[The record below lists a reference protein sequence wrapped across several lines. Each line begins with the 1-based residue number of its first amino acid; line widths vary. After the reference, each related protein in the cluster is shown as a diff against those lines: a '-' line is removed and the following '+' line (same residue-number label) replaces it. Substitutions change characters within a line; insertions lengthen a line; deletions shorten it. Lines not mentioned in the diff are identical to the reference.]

1 MFSFSRKYIVL
12 ASDTVRPGQVY
23 RVCVSILASSSPLVV
38 RASLHRDGEQVV
50 GASEMADPH
59 QITTLLMQVPFNAI
73 PGAYRLKVEGHREGD
88 LGGSEFSNETIV
100 GFSERF
106 LTILIQTN
114 QLVYNLEQMMYIRI
128 VLLTTE
134 LKPFTEPIDVYIVDS
149 RGVTMKRW
157 VSVYPLLGIVNLEFE
172 LPYDYPE
179 GWWTIRAVALGQTEE
194 TRVLLERW
202 FTHRFDVNVGTDAF
216 ILNTDEFLEGQ
227 ILANYT
233 SVATVTGN
241 LTLKT
246 FLRPLGKYRDLGLNF
261 KDRYIEE
268 YVDIFEGTY
277 DFGISLSELRNMANP
292 VPLESCEIEV
302 QATVGERFYDFSVFA
317 YGRIRVV
324 NSTIVL
330 RFLGVNPQV
339 FKPGM
344 PFKTHLAVSYSDLVP
359 LSREKLVTSNV
370 IVNPIITTR
379 NGRREL
385 QQIVV
390 PFGTDGVAEV
400 LMDTPKNAEKLT
412 LRAYYEDMHDLDA
425 RSRAELTVLPM
436 YSRKD
441 RYLQVS
447 TSTKRAQAGEY
458 AVFHVWTNFHLKTF
472 DYLVTAKGIIVQSGT
487 EKVLGMIHSITTFSV
502 PVSPEMAPVFQMVVY
517 HLTHDGEVLTDSVIL
532 PVDAINKR
540 KFVLDVNMK
549 QERSGN
555 LIELIPRLTSESNIG
570 IWGFDSDHI
579 STHGRQQ
586 LTVTSITESMY
597 GFEKDHLKFDRAFW
611 RHRDGSPEKIAYYV
625 THNSARDTKN
635 SFQNS
640 NLVVFTNLMISEMPT
655 FCNASFDLSACLSGQ
670 CYPSHKKCD
679 GVRDCDDGTDEGDC
693 FQIQLNE
700 DKDLF
705 EFYLYRRNRQNAFY
719 DATAGNFAWKN
730 KIIGEDQEEYV
741 NTISPKGPSAYA
753 LNAIG
758 MNKIY
763 GLHILPED
771 IIFDSTKP
779 FFILVEGPEEA
790 SIGEQIGLRV
800 TVINYQWIEI
810 KAEVIL
816 LASDDYRFVEVGPLG
831 IVSSYNPRTTDGEH
845 QHLIYVKPISHMI
858 VHIPIVATRIGEI
871 EVNIVGRTQVARDIA
886 TMTIQITSDGVPVHL
901 HTSMLLDM
909 RNEAYLIR
917 YLELN
922 ITEDP
927 IIPYQEVY
935 RHYIFGS
942 PKASVSIIGDVVGAP
957 FPLDPKSPVG
967 LKALSFADPVK
978 SGEHIMFDFA
988 YSLYTLIYLRLTNQ
1002 LPTETMRGMLEYL
1015 NKAYVYQSV
1024 FYKNGAYTMFKG
1036 EQPSLWLTAYCAR
1049 IFHLAQY
1056 PDWENYLFIDPDM
1069 LTKNMEYILRYQTRE
1084 GSFYET
1090 VNHPWN
1096 RKMTVLGD
1104 PGTAYQ
1110 NISLTAHVLIT
1121 LTTVSDLPGD
1131 IRIEI
1136 SNAKNMAVRYLERR
1150 LPQLRDPYQVALV
1163 TYALLEAGSVEAEV
1177 GFNRLDSMKKEKEGM
1192 VYWSPEL
1199 ISSNDVLYQNQR
1211 PFTLPRLPNKYDS
1224 VAIEATSYALLV
1236 YVRYNGVIIDQ
1247 IVRWLNSMRT
1257 TNEAFMSSQDTIVAT
1272 QALIEYSFRTHVRDI
1287 TNMKVSVESSSNAG
1301 NIEYMAINNDN
1312 LAHSRNVPVG
1322 PFVWGHAEVI
1332 AKGAGLSILQMDSQY
1347 NVDKDF
1353 QLIQPP
1359 VPSFDLTVRGYF
1371 HGRNKSHINIRSCA
1385 KWTYTDES
1393 PTSGV
1398 AVVEIALPTG
1408 YYMHKP
1414 DMDKYIYSRTVPR
1427 LQRGRVYP
1435 KSAVFMFDY
1444 LDTSWSCLN
1453 FSIQRWFPVANITRF
1468 LKAKVYDYYIPER
1481 YKEIIYE
1488 DFDLYVL
1495 NICEVCGSYQCPYCP
1510 YFSFAHSISAQW
1522 IVLLAAFVLGRILM
1536 RNIS

>member
-1 MFSFSRKYIVL
+1 
-12 ASDTVRPGQVY
+12 
-23 RVCVSILASSSPLVV
+23 
-38 RASLHRDGEQVV
+38 
-50 GASEMADPH
+50 
-59 QITTLLMQVPFNAI
+59 VPFNAI
-73 PGAYRLKVEGHREGD
+73 PGAYRLKVEGNHEGD
-88 LGGSEFSNETIV
+88 LGGAEFSNETMV

-114 QLVYNLEQMMYIRI
+114 QLVYNIEQMMYIRI

-179 GWWTIRAVALGQTEE
+179 GWWTIKAVALGQTEE

-202 FTHRFDVNVGTDAF
+202 FSHRFDVNVGTDAF

-246 FLRPLGKYRDLGLNF
+246 FLRPLGKYRDLNLNW

-268 YVDIFEGTY
+268 FVDIFHGTY
-277 DFGISLSELRNMANP
+277 DFSVSLAELRNMAVP
-292 VPLESCEIEV
+292 VPLENCEIEI
-302 QATVGERFYDFSVFA
+302 QAVVGERFYDFTVSA

-324 NSTIVL
+324 NSTISL

-344 PFKTHLAVSYSDLVP
+344 SFKTHIAVSYSDLVP
-359 LSREKLVTSNV
+359 LSEEKLVRSNV
-370 IVNPIITTR
+370 IINPVVYTR
-379 NGRREL
+379 SGRREVE
-385 QQIVV
+385 QQIL
-390 PFGTDGVAEV
+390 PFNSDGVVEV
-400 LMDTPKNAEKLT
+400 VVETPKNAEKIII
-412 LRAYYEDMHDLDA
+412 RAYYEDLSELDS
-425 RSRAELTVLPM
+425 RTRAELTVLSV

-441 RYLQVS
+441 RYLQIS

-458 AVFHVWTNFHLKTF
+458 AVFHVMTNFYLKSF
-472 DYLVTAKGIIVQSGT
+472 DYLVVAKGIIVQSGT
-487 EKVLGMIHSITTFSV
+487 EKVYGMLHSITTFSV
-502 PVSPEMAPVFQMVVY
+502 PVSPEMAPVFHIVVY
-517 HLTHDGEVLTDSVIL
+517 HITSDGEVLTDSVIL
-532 PVDAINKR
+532 PVDAINKH
-540 KFVLDVNMK
+540 KFILDVNMK

-597 GFEKDHLKFDRAFW
+597 GFEKEHAKFNRAFW
-611 RHRDGSPEKIAYYV
+611 RHRDGSPEEIAYYV
-625 THNSARDTKN
+625 THDASRDTK
-635 SFQNS
+635 SSLENS
-640 NLVVFTNLMISEMPT
+640 NLVVFSNLIISEMPN
-655 FCNASFDLSACLSGQ
+655 FCNASFDLSPCLSGQ
-670 CYPSHKKCD
+670 CYPTHKKCD
-679 GVRDCDDGTDEGDC
+679 GVRDCDDGTDEGSC
-693 FQIQLNE
+693 FQLQLNE

-741 NTISPKGPSAYA
+741 PTISPKGPSVYA

-758 MNKIY
+758 MNKIF
-763 GLHILPED
+763 GLHILPEP
-771 IIFDSTKP
+771 IMFDSTKP
-779 FFILVEGPEEA
+779 FFIIVEGPEEA
-790 SIGEQIGLRV
+790 VVGEQIGLRV
-800 TVINYQWIEI
+800 SIMNYQFIEI

-816 LASDDYRFVEVGPLG
+816 LASDDYRFVEVEPFG

-845 QHLIYVKPISHMI
+845 QHLIYVKPVSHMI
-858 VHIPIVATRIGEI
+858 VHVPIVATKIGDI

-886 TMTIQITSDGVPVHL
+886 SVTISIAPDGVPVHR
-901 HTSMLLDM
+901 HTSLLLDM
-909 RNEAYLIR
+909 RNEAYLMR
-917 YLELN
+917 YLDVN
-922 ITEDP
+922 VTEDP
-927 IIPYQEVY
+927 IIPYEETY

-942 PKASVSIIGDVVGAP
+942 PKASVTIIGDVVGAP
-957 FPLDPKSPVG
+957 FPSDPKSPIG
-967 LKALSFADPVK
+967 LKALNMAAPVK
-978 SGEHIMFDFA
+978 SGDHIMFDFT
-988 YSLYTLIYLRLTNQ
+988 YSLYTLHYLRLTNQ
-1002 LPTETMRGMLEYL
+1002 LRTNTMRGMLEYL

-1036 EQPSLWLTAYCAR
+1036 EKPSLWLTAYCAR
-1049 IFHLAQY
+1049 VFHLAQY
-1056 PDWENYLFIDPDM
+1056 PDWENYLYIDPDM
-1069 LTKNMEYILRYQTRE
+1069 LVSSMEYILRHQTRE

-1090 VNHPWN
+1090 VDHPWN
-1096 RKMTVLGD
+1096 RKMDGLID
-1104 PGTAYQ
+1104 KNTAYQ

-1121 LTTVSDLPGD
+1121 LTSVADLPGD
-1131 IRIEI
+1131 IRVEI

-1150 LPQLRDPYQVALV
+1150 LPQLRDSYQVALV
-1163 TYALLEAGSVEAEV
+1163 TYALMEAGSVEAEL
-1177 GFNRLDSMKKEKEGM
+1177 GFNKLDGLRREKEGM
-1192 VYWSPEL
+1192 VYWSPEP
-1199 ISSNDVLYQNQR
+1199 ISSSEVLYQNQR

-1224 VAIEATSYALLV
+1224 VAVEATAYALLV

-1247 IVRWLNSMRT
+1247 IVKWLNTMRT
-1257 TNEAFMSSQDTIVAT
+1257 TDEAFISSQDTVVAM

-1287 TNMKVSVESSSNAG
+1287 TDMKVTMESSSNPG
-1301 NIEYMAINNDN
+1301 KIHSMAITNNN
-1312 LAHSRNVPVG
+1312 LAEARKVPIA

-1332 AKGAGLSILQMDSQY
+1332 AKGAGMSVLQMDVQY
-1347 NVDKDF
+1347 NVDRDF
-1353 QLIQPP
+1353 LLIQPP
-1359 VPSFDLTVRGYF
+1359 VPAFDINIKGYY
-1371 HGRNKSHINIRSCA
+1371 HGRNKSHMNVKSCA

-1398 AVVEIALPTG
+1398 AVVEISLPTG
-1408 YYMHKP
+1408 YFIHKP
-1414 DMDKYIYSRTVPR
+1414 DMDEYVYGRTVPR

-1444 LDTSWSCLN
+1444 LDTSWSCVN
-1453 FSIQRWFPVANITRF
+1453 FTVQRWFPVANLTRY
-1468 LKAKVYDYYIPER
+1468 LKAKVYDYYTPER

-1495 NICEVCGSYQCPYCP
+1495 SICEVCGSYQCPYCP
-1510 YFSFAHSISAQW
+1510 YFSFAHRINAQW
-1522 IVLLAAFVLGRILM
+1522 IVLLMTFILGRILM
-1536 RNIS
+1536 NKVS